1 MAARHLQER
10 VRFPTRFQEHLG
22 EKLSWATGFIPQAVE
37 GLSRS
42 EDFHSPPP
50 TPMFSL
56 FYFNNKE

>member
-10 VRFPTRFQEHLG
+10 VQFPTRFQEHLG

-37 GLSRS
+37 GLSKS

-50 TPMFSL
+50 AMFSL
-56 FYFNNKE
+56 FYFNNEE